1 MMATELIEMA
11 LVGLRAL
18 VWVSGAS
25 LALGLAW
32 GALAL
37 AEELFRRGLIP

>member
-1 MMATELIEMA
+1 MATELIEMA

-32 GALAL
+32 GVLTF

>member
-1 MMATELIEMA
+1 MATELIEMA

-25 LALGLAW
+25 LTLGLAW
-32 GALAL
+32 GILTF
-37 AEELFRRGLIP
+37 AEELFRQRLIP